1 MCTKCVYLT
10 KWVQKCQPV
19 YVFKSIGL
27 LWHLAALLQNFQ
39 NVYFNNYYS
48 FEINITNYKLV
59 NSHGAK
65 KFTFTELR
73 ILA

>member
-1 MCTKCVYLT
+1 MCVPYKMGTKVSTCLCVQIYRIAMALSRTLT
-10 KWVQKCQPV
+10 EFSKC
-19 YVFKSIGL
+19 L
-27 LWHLAALLQNFQ
+27 L
-39 NVYFNNYYS
+39 NNYYS